1 MTPYVDC
8 TFAQARLEAC
18 VDDELP
24 IGDQILVESHLR
36 WCSTCRARVEDLQI
50 IRSAVRIRASG
61 VDSAERHQQALAAM
75 RAEVLRRVEA
85 EREQSWGTRLQ
96 GLERAFTDLRF
107 VWPALGATAAAVLCI
122 GLTTT
127 VWRAASTDEP
137 TSLAGMIESLSEPGS
152 DRNPLR
158 LDGGISVP
166 RMLNTDGSV
175 MQAVLDGHDGDEV
188 LAVAAI
194 VKRDGKIGTYELLG
208 SGARLPHHATLAGGE
223 ESVAD
228 LLAAVRD
235 TRFAPAQWPAGRTVA
250 VKAVLIFAKTTVR
263 ASAMPVD
270 LGVPLSRPLPPR
282 PAHTTVSPVAPEPV
296 GITEPASRPAPDAV
310 PSASERLATTD
321 ALA

>member
-8 TFAQARLEAC
+8 TYAQARLEAC

-24 IGDQILVESHLR
+24 IGEQVLVESHLR

-50 IRSAVRIRASG
+50 IGSAVRTRASS
-61 VDSAERHQQALAAM
+61 VDVAARHQEVLDTV
-75 RAEVLRRVEA
+75 RAEILQRVEV
-85 EREQSWGTRLQ
+85 ERERSWATRLQ
-96 GLERAFTDLRF
+96 GLERAVTDLRF
-107 VWPALGATAAAVLCI
+107 VWPAVGATAAAVLCI

-127 VWRAASTDEP
+127 VWRAASADEP

-166 RMLNTDGSV
+166 RMLNADGSV
-175 MQAVLDGHDGDEV
+175 VRAVLDGHDHDEV
-188 LAVAAI
+188 LAVAAV

-208 SGARLPHHATLAGGE
+208 SGARLPYHTSLPGGE

-235 TRFAPAQWPAGRTVA
+235 TRFVPAQWPAGRTVA
-250 VKAVLIFAKTTVR
+250 VNVVLVFAMTTVR

-282 PAHTTVSPVAPEPV
+282 PAHTRVRPAAPDPV
-296 GITEPASRPAPDAV
+296 GIDEPAPGPSAPDAA
-310 PSASERLATTD
+310 PSASLPTDD